1 MFGLIVQEDDSAG
14 SIWDPR
20 TLSKD
25 AWPNSKNLT
34 VSALRQLEALFNLSQ
49 LLYGLSRGDV
59 VNHTFRDIQ
68 LGTAPHSF
76 RRSGFTELGGATNSA
91 RINFYELFE
100 QLSHRIVRE
109 GGLTVTMLIY
119 KVSEPG

>member
-1 MFGLIVQEDDSAG
+1 M
-14 SIWDPR
+14 
-20 TLSKD
+20 
-25 AWPNSKNLT
+25 
-34 VSALRQLEALFNLSQ
+34 SALRQLEALFNLSQ

-68 LGTAPHSF
+68 LGKAPHSF
-76 RRSGFTELGGATNSA
+76 RRSGFAEIGATSSN

-109 GGLTVTMLIY
+109 GGLAVTMLIY
-119 KVSEPG
+119 KVTTPPALDHS